1 MSHDPLDA
9 VQADPWA
16 VWLSER
22 TRTALD
28 LPQLPGIRFR
38 RAAVLVA
45 LTRESDPRVLLT
57 VRSGDLP
64 THKGQIAFPGGSLDG
79 NETPTQA
86 ALREADEEVGLSPTA
101 VTLLGELDDVFTPV
115 GFHVTPVLSR
125 IAPESLD
132 TLHLTPEVVQIITPT
147 LAELRS
153 LPLICEQ
160 RTLPDGSRIPL
171 YRYPWQGFDI
181 WGMTARVLHDLLE
194 QGPG

>member
-1 MSHDPLDA
+1 MNHDPLDT

-16 VWLSER
+16 LWLSER

-64 THKGQIAFPGGSLDG
+64 THKGQIAFPGGSLDQD
-79 NETPTQA
+79 ETPVHA
-86 ALREADEEVGLSPTA
+86 ALREADEEVGLSPAA

-115 GFHVTPVLSR
+115 GFHVTPVLGR
-125 IAPESLD
+125 IAPEVLD
-132 TLHLTPEVVQIITPT
+132 TLRLTPEVVQIITPT

-153 LPLICEQ
+153 LPLVYEE
-160 RTLPDGSRIPL
+160 RTLPDGSRVPL
-171 YRYPWQGFDI
+171 YRYPWRGHDI

-194 QGPG
+194 QGPK